1 MRGSTAIRS
10 IPIALLCVI
19 VLSSYVGLATARKAV
34 AGSGAVSE
42 VSTELRGPNGGK
54 LLRDGNVTV
63 ELKLVEQGNKAQFRA
78 WIQQDE
84 RSIAEK
90 SAVTL
95 SVELQ
100 RLGGET
106 ERYRLVPADDY
117 WHNETAV
124 REPHSFDINVLLILN
139 GERSEW
145 NYASHEG
152 RVKIA
157 DDMAEENGI
166 ATAIAGAGKIRRAL
180 TLYGRTALAHEDMRH
195 VRARF
200 PGPVTEVLA
209 ELGDQVRRGQK
220 LAVVESN
227 DSLQTYAVVS
237 PIDGLVVE
245 HEIGAGEFSGDRVL
259 FTVANYDT
267 LWAEL
272 QVFPQQQGE
281 IRRGQRVTLSSDE
294 RRVGTTIFDILPSTS
309 GQSFLLARASF
320 DNREENWPPGLL
332 VEGRVIVEDLQVPLV
347 VENRA
352 LQPYLDGFAVFVKVG
367 DIYEARP
374 LELGRRDDQVT
385 EIVDGLKAGER
396 YVTANSFL
404 IKADIEK
411 SGAAHDH

>member
-10 IPIALLCVI
+10 IPIALLWVI
-19 VLSSYVGLATARKAV
+19 VLSSYLGLATARKAV

-332 VEGRVIVEDLQVPLV
+332 IEGRVIVEDVQVPLV

-411 SGAAHDH
+411 SGTAHDH